1 MINKC
6 IIYQFFKGFANHRKK
21 AKRAVVFSYTF
32 SPAFLNTEAT
42 DETFQQSGK
51 PDFLRHI
58 WKSSARTYESSG
70 SLFFRTTTRIQ
81 SGLDAFDE
89 SSLVT
94 AFLTNLGV
102 TEILYSFR
110 LNLEG
115 KTRKE
120 ISESSR
126 LEFLQKLLANRF
138 ALSYAKD
145 NTSGLIAK
153 SHKWL
158 RIITIFTF

>member
-1 MINKC
+1 MRPSNNLENQISLDTYGRVQLERMKVQVHC
-6 IIYQFFKGFANHRKK
+6 
-21 AKRAVVFSYTF
+21 
-32 SPAFLNTEAT
+32 
-42 DETFQQSGK
+42 
-51 PDFLRHI
+51 
-58 WKSSARTYESSG
+58 SSEPP
-70 SLFFRTTTRIQ
+70 